1 MADLAQL
8 PETELLAAIGAF
20 FDDID
25 PIPEHDVAA
34 AKGCLTWRTIDA
46 ELAELIEDTALLA
59 GTSVRSPHGPRLLT
73 FSAPQVS
80 VVVEVAEVGPTRRLI
95 GQLGDPR
102 SAAIQVRFRDG
113 TTWVDADHLG
123 RFVVDSVPAGPVS
136 LVCRFPGTDIAP
148 LVTDWVTL

>member
-8 PETELLAAIGAF
+8 PETELLAVIGEF
-20 FDDID
+20 FDEID
-25 PIPEHDVAA
+25 PVPDHVVAA

-102 SAAIQVRFRDG
+102 SAAIEVRFRDG
-113 TTWVDADHLG
+113 TTWVDADQLG
-123 RFVVDSVPAGPVS
+123 RFVVDGVPAGPVS
-136 LVCRFPGTDIAP
+136 LVCRFPDSDIAP

>member
-1 MADLAQL
+1 MTDLAQL

-20 FDDID
+20 FDEID
-25 PIPEHDVAA
+25 PVPEHVVVA
-34 AKGCLTWRTIDA
+34 AKGCLTWRTVDT

-59 GTSVRSPHGPRLLT
+59 GTAVRGPHSPRLLT

-102 SAAIQVRFRDG
+102 SAAIEVRFRDG
-113 TTWVDADHLG
+113 TTWVDADQLG
-123 RFVVDSVPAGPVS
+123 RFVVDGVPAGPVS
-136 LVCRFPGTDIAP
+136 LVCRFPDSDVAP